1 MKQSSLRKLGSKGLF
16 GLFIFHLPQ
25 AYVPMKS
32 ETEKERKARE
42 EIREKLSPPLDP
54 AVVSAG
60 SWGPPVVGV
69 RQGSCPFFFYSLQV
83 PVLIASRKFSKWVS
97 ECVCVGGLGG
107 LTTSPHNAHCLAQVL
122 SFLAYV
128 TSLRERGGFRKPAPC
143 LPRVLLVFHTP
154 LSRQGSSKS
163 TMPDLGVCLICV
175 SLDRFL
181 KMYVCD
187 NCPLWPGAA
196 Y

>member
-83 PVLIASRKFSKWVS
+83 PVLIASRKFSK
-97 ECVCVGGLGG
+97 
-107 LTTSPHNAHCLAQVL
+107 
-122 SFLAYV
+122 
-128 TSLRERGGFRKPAPC
+128 
-143 LPRVLLVFHTP
+143 
-154 LSRQGSSKS
+154 
-163 TMPDLGVCLICV
+163 
-175 SLDRFL
+175 
-181 KMYVCD
+181 
-187 NCPLWPGAA
+187 
-196 Y
+196 